1 MNDLKKVGTI
11 MTALALIM
19 MGAAGCTN
27 TSSSSGDSS
36 DISVGITADGTEV
49 ITTPESSDS
58 PTQEPTEY
66 IPPENIEGSIEIT
79 TDKQNVQFT
88 SGFQYGT
95 TQTHY
100 MWESKNAVAAKTAA
114 ECIRNVS
121 VINNQHIISF
131 GASYM
136 QESQDA
142 PLDFTS
148 LDARLTRLKMLG
160 GDYMLTFARLRDGCW

>member
-1 MNDLKKVGTI
+1 METGGWAGYAEYDLSLIHICTVNDLKKVGTI

-66 IPPENIEGSIEIT
+66 IPPENIEGSIEIPT
-79 TDKQNVQFT
+79 YSASAWCHT
-88 SGFQYGT
+88 
-95 TQTHY
+95 
-100 MWESKNAVAAKTAA
+100 E
-114 ECIRNVS
+114 IR
-121 VINNQHIISF
+121 
-131 GASYM
+131 M
-136 QESQDA
+136 
-142 PLDFTS
+142 
-148 LDARLTRLKMLG
+148 
-160 GDYMLTFARLRDGCW
+160 